1 MTSHVTDTS
10 ADGQKAKLLGGNI
23 EEQTIEYHKV
33 TERDADNSSK
43 QTERLTER
51 PGWKSRVGKLRDP
64 QTFNTVE
71 HDKQGEAI
79 WYPKTRA

>member
-1 MTSHVTDTS
+1 MR
-10 ADGQKAKLLGGNI
+10 GNI

-51 PGWKSRVGKLRDP
+51 PGWKGRVGKSRDF
-64 QTFNTVE
+64 QMFNTVE
-71 HDKQGEAI
+71 HDEQEEDPSVRCPREVSGFFFLNSTGSTLK
-79 WYPKTRA
+79 